1 MTEQSATLTA
11 AEEAAKQHRI
21 LELRGRLSSIR
32 KKKSIVDGDDSTSTS
47 ATADNTEDTLHRH
60 SSPPINVNSTTTALT
75 VDDGDGGDDISDD
88 GSTDS
93 TMSTG
98 SAASSIM
105 SSGSGYDPDSFMSMD
120 QGSLDD
126 SFKEMISS
134 NDQDQEKP
142 KGLLDS
148 FLESN
153 HKDGGRSS
161 GGCEKENRRNCSSKD
176 KESSDICPKE
186 QTKSKRW
193 EEKSRE
199 LRQLRIAKMKERNK
213 QRAAATAQ
221 VNQQPQT
228 KPSPPSRPTCVN
240 SNNNAPF
247 VSKIHKYKRLMSG
260 TDLYSETI
268 RREAQRVLAQ
278 VKISHLVNGAKRI
291 IQEADQ
297 QKAMKI
303 LLQGG
308 DSNQVSILTL
318 LTTIHPN
325 MLPPCL
331 NDIEEDDTNDQVDI
345 LYYQDDNLTAISD
358 EAVASQEEHMLSNE
372 EVAISSK
379 RKHDTLETIAHIRR
393 QCSLEEI
400 QFEVEMILHAVED
413 ILKSRKGRIAWIKRK
428 RLLLSVHH
436 EDKDTELKMQ
446 IKHLKSTLNSTVQDE
461 KASEDYRLDD
471 ILKIMSD
478 DNELDVYEDDDN
490 SFFAIGRDG
499 ILSGSLLDYDT
510 DDTVQSKKKMRIKN
524 PSWTKIRRM
533 RRKSEVSKATSIT
546 TEGTMEMDDSSRTET
561 QELGWFVLNS
571 AEC

>member
-1 MTEQSATLTA
+1 MEPTLTSA

-47 ATADNTEDTLHRH
+47 SATTDTEDTLHH
-60 SSPPINVNSTTTALT
+60 SPPLNVNSTTTSPT
-75 VDDGDGGDDISDD
+75 VDDGSDVASDD

-105 SSGSGYDPDSFMSMD
+105 SSGSGYDPDSFMSID

-126 SFKEMISS
+126 SFKELIPS
-134 NDQDQEKP
+134 DDQEKP
-142 KGLLDS
+142 KGVLDS
-148 FLESN
+148 FLESK
-153 HKDGGRSS
+153 HRDRDSSRSS
-161 GGCEKENRRNCSSKD
+161 EKENRDCCSKD
-176 KESSDICPKE
+176 KEPSDVSSKE
-186 QTKSKRW
+186 PTKSKRW

-199 LRQLRIAKMKERNK
+199 LRQLRIVKERNK
-213 QRAAATAQ
+213 QKAAAAQ
-221 VNQQPQT
+221 VNQRPQANE
-228 KPSPPSRPTCVN
+228 PSPPSRPCA
-240 SNNNAPF
+240 NNNNNNAAPF
-247 VSKIHKYKRLMSG
+247 VSKIHKYKKLMSG

-268 RREAQRVLAQ
+268 RKEAQRVLAQ
-278 VKISHLVNGAKRI
+278 VKISHLVNDAKRI

-308 DSNQVSILTL
+308 DVCNSTL

-331 NDIEEDDTNDQVDI
+331 YDTEDDDINYQVDE
-345 LYYQDDNLTAISD
+345 LYYQDDALTVVSD
-358 EAVASQEEHMLSNE
+358 EAVASHEEHIVSNE
-372 EVAISSK
+372 EAAISSK
-379 RKHDTLETIAHIRR
+379 RKHDTLETVAHIRR
-393 QCSLEEI
+393 QCSLEEV

-413 ILKSRKGRIAWIKRK
+413 ILKSRKGRVAWMKRK
-428 RLLLSVHH
+428 RLLSVHH

-446 IKHLKSTLNSTVQDE
+446 VKHLKSTLQSTVQDE
-461 KASEDYRLDD
+461 KALEDIQLDKT
-471 ILKIMSD
+471 LKIISD
-478 DNELDVYEDDDN
+478 YNDMDVYEDDDN

-499 ILSGSLLDYDT
+499 ILSGSLLDADA

-524 PSWTKIRRM
+524 PSWTKIRRI
-533 RRKSEVSKATSIT
+533 RRKSEVSKATSTT
-546 TEGTMEMDDSSRTET
+546 TEGTVEMDDSSRSET
-561 QELGWFVLNS
+561 QDLDWYVLNS

>member
-1 MTEQSATLTA
+1 MEPTLTSA

-47 ATADNTEDTLHRH
+47 SATTDTEDTLHH
-60 SSPPINVNSTTTALT
+60 SPPLNVNSTTTSPT
-75 VDDGDGGDDISDD
+75 VDDGSDVASDD

-105 SSGSGYDPDSFMSMD
+105 SSGSGYDPDSFMSIN

-126 SFKEMISS
+126 SFKELIPSD
-134 NDQDQEKP
+134 DQDKEKP

-148 FLESN
+148 FLETN
-153 HKDGGRSS
+153 HRDSSRSS
-161 GGCEKENRRNCSSKD
+161 GGCEKENRRDCSSKD
-176 KESSDICPKE
+176 DNQVDASDICSKE

-193 EEKSRE
+193 EEKSKE

-213 QRAAATAQ
+213 QKAAAAQ
-221 VNQQPQT
+221 VNQQQPQAD
-228 KPSPPSRPTCVN
+228 KPSPPSRPCVN
-240 SNNNAPF
+240 NNNNNAAPF
-247 VSKIHKYKRLMSG
+247 VSKIHKYKKLMSG
-260 TDLYSETI
+260 TDLYSEKI

-278 VKISHLVNGAKRI
+278 VKISHLVNEAKRI

-308 DSNQVSILTL
+308 DSNQVSNSTL

-331 NDIEEDDTNDQVDI
+331 YDTEVDDIGDQADA
-345 LYYQDDNLTAISD
+345 LYYQDDALTAVSD
-358 EAVASQEEHMLSNE
+358 EAVAPQEEHMVSNE
-372 EVAISSK
+372 EAALSTK

-393 QCSLEEI
+393 QCSLEEV

-413 ILKSRKGRIAWIKRK
+413 ILKSRKGRIAWMKRK
-428 RLLLSVHH
+428 RLLSVH

-446 IKHLKSTLNSTVQDE
+446 VKHLKSTLKSTIQDE
-461 KASEDYRLDD
+461 KAPEDYHLDD
-471 ILKIMSD
+471 TLNIMSD
-478 DNELDVYEDDDN
+478 NNDMDVYEDDDN
-490 SFFAIGRDG
+490 SFLAIGRDG
-499 ILSGSLLDYDT
+499 ILCGSLLDYDA
-510 DDTVQSKKKMRIKN
+510 DDKVQSKKKMRIKN

-533 RRKSEVSKATSIT
+533 RRKSEVSKATSTT
-546 TEGTMEMDDSSRTET
+546 TEGTVEMDDSSRSET
-561 QELGWFVLNS
+561 QELDWFVLNS